1 MKRTH
6 QSIVF
11 SLSLLVLLAC
21 GPKQESESEETS
33 NDQAVS
39 EAFEQTRDNFFASIR
54 QPDETAAALMST
66 GADFNGELLHDPSKW
81 STYTNSNEKSA
92 ALLGIY
98 LSDLNY
104 SIAYKQTDKTEALF
118 EAIHYLSLQIGVE
131 KSILEYLMTRYKNNI
146 EQNDSVKAT
155 IDEMYA
161 NAIQSTRGTDREI
174 LTGIAIGTHQV
185 EDLHLMMGIIESY
198 PKDMLPEDVR
208 IQVLIP
214 LFKAVLDE
222 QPKLESVQGF
232 LKAVVPSEDTNNF
245 YVNSFEKLINT
256 YNELNVDEKIANNQG
271 MELMSDE
278 IILKLNEQVTAIRNQ
293 IISAPQ

>member
-1 MKRTH
+1 MKRIH
-6 QSIVF
+6 QISILTF
-11 SLSLLVLLAC
+11 ALLVMIAC
-21 GPKQESESEETS
+21 GPKQEAETEETT
-33 NDQAVS
+33 NDAAVS
-39 EAFEQTRDNFFASIR
+39 EAFEQARDKFFTSIR
-54 QPDETAAALMST
+54 QPDETAASLMSI
-66 GADFNGELLHDPSKW
+66 GADYNGELLYDPSKW
-81 STYTNSNEKSA
+81 STYTSSNEKSA

-104 SIAYKQTDKTEALF
+104 SIAYQQSDKTEALF
-118 EAIHYLSLQIGVE
+118 EAIHALSLQIGVE

-146 EQNDSVKAT
+146 AQNDSVQAT
-155 IDEMYA
+155 MDEMYA

-214 LFKAVLDE
+214 LFKTVLE
-222 QPKLESVQGF
+222 EKSKLESVQAF
-232 LKAVVPSEDTNNF
+232 LKTVIPAEDANNF
-245 YVNSFEKLINT
+245 YLTSFEKLINT

-271 MELMSDE
+271 MELMRDE
-278 IILKLNEQVTAIRNQ
+278 IILKLNEQVTSIRNEL
-293 IISAPQ
+293 IRTPQ